1 MAKKAQANKR
11 KPKGDKGEQKGV
23 EGAFAEADVFDTG
36 KAEGGGAQN
45 DGAVAGGG
53 DGDQAVAVSSGSSPS
68 GLTSGNP
75 IQKPTFRDKAVKVA
89 KFMGNAGVV
98 SLKTGATAVALGAM
112 SAGDVQRFIQ
122 AAALGSMVK
131 TGNVNLL
138 NAMPFL
144 SRKDNLV
151 GRNS

>member
-1 MAKKAQANKR
+1 MAKKAANKR
-11 KPKGDKGEQKGV
+11 KPKGDKREQKGV

-36 KAEGGGAQN
+36 KAEGGDVQN

-53 DGDQAVAVSSGSSPS
+53 DGAQAVAVSSGISPS

-89 KFMGNAGVV
+89 KFMGNAGVAA
-98 SLKTGATAVALGAM
+98 LKTGATAVALGAM
-112 SAGDVQRFIQ
+112 SAGDVQRFVQ

-131 TGNVNLL
+131 TGNINLL

-144 SRKDNLV
+144 NARKDNLV
-151 GRNS
+151 GKNS

>member
-1 MAKKAQANKR
+1 
-11 KPKGDKGEQKGV
+11 
-23 EGAFAEADVFDTG
+23 
-36 KAEGGGAQN
+36 
-45 DGAVAGGG
+45 
-53 DGDQAVAVSSGSSPS
+53 VAVSSGSSPS

-89 KFMGNAGVV
+89 KFMGNAGVAA
-98 SLKTGATAVALGAM
+98 LKTGATAVALGAM